1 MFRKRIVSLILL
13 LLCVSM
19 LSGCFLLPWN
29 MFIPSKNDDVSSK
42 NDDVPA
48 SEQFFEMED
57 DAIDYVEDV
66 TIPAE
71 IDYGYLP
78 AEWSDEPFKRNG
90 CTSYPLVLDTALQ
103 QCRGFTVDYQV
114 SDVDGRM
121 KADSKFQIFYRTADG
136 TWVKGKEFY
145 LEDWSASV
153 EQSIS
158 KPVTVTEVVVLCLN
172 AGNFSWSISMG
183 VRNPVY

>member
-29 MFIPSKNDDVSSK
+29 MFIPSKNDDV
-42 NDDVPA
+42 PA
-48 SEQFFEMED
+48 TEQFFEMED

-78 AEWSDEPFKRNG
+78 AEWSDEPF
-90 CTSYPLVLDTALQ
+90 
-103 QCRGFTVDYQV
+103 
-114 SDVDGRM
+114 
-121 KADSKFQIFYRTADG
+121 
-136 TWVKGKEFY
+136 
-145 LEDWSASV
+145 
-153 EQSIS
+153 
-158 KPVTVTEVVVLCLN
+158 
-172 AGNFSWSISMG
+172 
-183 VRNPVY
+183 